1 MCPCTCI
8 TVALQLVSCFQ
19 IVQAFSRLVAAGD
32 DWASATEV
40 VLLAAVALQHG
51 LSQADSHAMVMAS
64 SFMCSLS
71 AKKDARDPFIAC
83 LAVHT
88 ADCMLHLQRHSNC
101 VTLQM
106 SHLLCGVSAAK
117 QKTQVASSYFQDA

>member
-40 VLLAAVALQHG
+40 VLLAAVALQHD
-51 LSQADSHAMVMAS
+51 LPQADSHAMVMAS

-71 AKKDARDPFIAC
+71 AKNDAFVPFIAC

-88 ADCMLHLQRHSNC
+88 ADCMLTLANAFQLYHVTDVTPC
-101 VTLQM
+101 VRSL
-106 SHLLCGVSAAK
+106 SCKAK
-117 QKTQVASSYFQDA
+117 DSGG